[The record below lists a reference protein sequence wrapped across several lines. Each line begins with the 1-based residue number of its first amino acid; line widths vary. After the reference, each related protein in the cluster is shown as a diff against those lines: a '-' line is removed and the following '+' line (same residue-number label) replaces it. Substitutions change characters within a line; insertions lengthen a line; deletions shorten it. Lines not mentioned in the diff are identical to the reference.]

1 MDADTLSRCPLD
13 INKFLTSCTEVL
25 NDKVIQAAWKRSQ
38 VEKENDVAWTAALS
52 AQRDEIECQLGGS
65 RMTLESSELRIAQ
78 REDPALSK
86 VIELKASGR
95 GPTSDEK
102 NCGRR
107 FQKTVI

>member
-13 INKFLTSCTEVL
+13 INKFLTSCIEVL

-52 AQRDEIECQLGGS
+52 TQRDEIECQLGGS

-95 GPTSDEK
+95 GPMSDEK